1 MFQNPNLARLA
12 TRSVLLLTLFAIG
25 LNSIDFF
32 YPDVPVSIKIEKT
45 ITLLPSVFYVAGIWM
60 VERAFK
66 AISVGETV
74 EVALGNLM
82 TRLGLCLFFGGVSFV
97 FLQPLLLT
105 LMLPEWFAV
114 AWFDVPS
121 ITLGCLGLLL
131 FFMARQLKEAGLLRA
146 EMEEIL

>member
-12 TRSVLLLTLFAIG
+12 TRSVLLLTLFAIC

-32 YPDVPVSIKIEKT
+32 YPDVPATIKIEKT
-45 ITLLPSVFYVAGIWM
+45 INLLPSVFFVAGIWM
-60 VERAFK
+60 IERAFK

-74 EVALGNLM
+74 EAVLGNLM
-82 TRLGLCLFFGGVSFV
+82 TRLGLCLFFGGLSFV

-105 LMLPEWFAV
+105 LMLPEWFGV